1 MKILMFSSDRGAVE
15 RMRRYGEALDK
26 LEIVFFDRAQGRFL
40 RFFKGYFE
48 AKKIL
53 ARERFNVITAQ
64 EIEHSFLAWIL
75 SRKFKIPWQMQ
86 IHTDIFSPYYAEHSM
101 FNRIRVWFA
110 KFLIPRANCVRAV
123 SERIKKSI
131 NRPDAI
137 ILPIFSNFQSP
148 TSNFNIRE
156 KYPGYDFYILMVGRL
171 APEKNFK
178 LALEVMREVIKK
190 FNALLIIVGDGPER
204 KRLERQAQVGLEANV
219 RFEGWRENL
228 ADYYASADCYL
239 LTSDYEGYGLSVIEA
254 LQAGLPVIM
263 NDVGLAGEIVKNG
276 ENGIIVPIGNKE
288 KIIEALLKIREDR
301 EFREKLQAGTKKTK
315 MPYSSFEEYRDKLID
330 SWKICRA

>member
-1 MKILMFSSDRGAVE
+1 MKVLMFSSDPGAIE

-26 LEIVFFDRAQGRFL
+26 LEIVFFDSAKGRFS

-48 AKKIL
+48 AKRIL
-53 ARERFNVITAQ
+53 KGGRFDLITAQ
-64 EIEHSFLAWIL
+64 EVEHSFLAWLL
-75 SRKFKIPWQMQ
+75 SRKFGVPWQMQ
-86 IHTDIFSPYYAEHSM
+86 IHTDIFGIFYGQHSVLAKI
-101 FNRIRVWFA
+101 RIWLA
-110 KFLIPRANCVRAV
+110 KFLIPRANCVRVV

-131 NRPDAI
+131 NRPDAVV
-137 ILPIFSNFQSP
+137 LPIFAARQN
-148 TSNFNIRE
+148 TEGANIKE

-178 LALEVMREVIKK
+178 LALEVTREVVKK

-204 KRLERQAQVGLEANV
+204 KRLERQAQIALEASV

-239 LTSDYEGYGLSVIEA
+239 LTSDYEGYGMSVIEA

-263 NDVGLAGEIVKNG
+263 TDVGLAGEIVKDG
-276 ENGIIVPIGNKE
+276 ENGIIAPIGNKE
-288 KIIEALLKIREDR
+288 KIIEALLKIREDK

-315 MPYSSFEEYRDKLID
+315 MPYSSFEEYRDKLIN